1 MFADEARFGR
11 MNRPRPCWA
20 PIGIRPEVATV
31 IHCHHDIGKGKDD
44 DWTKHEKKKEHFGSE
59 ARCSWYEKKWI
70 NAFLKRLALI
80 DLASTNIKDGTA
92 REEICK
98 TIKGYRKLV
107 PDLRDKAAWPD
118 AKLPYIVKSSI
129 RSLELSVA
137 VIQFGLDS
145 LRLSL
150 RLAMLYR
157 NQEVHVFPAFLLGCG
172 SLLTLTVFLVLPAT
186 WQLSAMWSA

>member
-1 MFADEARFGR
+1 MMIGR
-11 MNRPRPCWA
+11 STRRKKNILGVRPGALGMR
-20 PIGIRPEVATV
+20 
-31 IHCHHDIGKGKDD
+31 
-44 DWTKHEKKKEHFGSE
+44 
-59 ARCSWYEKKWI
+59 KKWI

-118 AKLPYIVKSSI
+118 AKLPFIVKSSI

-150 RLAMLYR
+150 HLAMLYR
-157 NQEVHVFPAFLLGCG
+157 NQEVHCISSIYPC
-172 SLLTLTVFLVLPAT
+172 LLTRLMPRGNDEPLRPDLSRLFAKGRELHLPNRLGPPGWSRIGTSALVRPYGRLR
-186 WQLSAMWSA
+186 